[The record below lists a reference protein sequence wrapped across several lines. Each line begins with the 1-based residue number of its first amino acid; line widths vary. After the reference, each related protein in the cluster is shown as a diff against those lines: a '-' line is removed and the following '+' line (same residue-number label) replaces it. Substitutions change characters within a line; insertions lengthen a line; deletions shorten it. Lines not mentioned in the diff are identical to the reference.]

1 MKEII
6 EETEVLMKKVEK
18 NLLEEFSK
26 IRLGKASPIILEE
39 IKVLY
44 FGQKLPLNQV
54 ASINV
59 INPQTIA
66 IEPWDKNIIRDVER
80 AINEANLGLNPQI
93 EGTIIKIFFPPLSEE
108 RRQELIKFIRKLT
121 EERRVSIRNIRRDA
135 IEKIKK
141 SEKEKTLS
149 EDESHRLQDEIQK
162 LTDKFNEAIDR
173 HEKAKEKDILG

>member
-6 EETEVLMKKVEK
+6 EEAEALMKKVEK

-26 IRLGKASPIILEE
+26 IRLGKANPIILEE
-39 IKVLY
+39 IKVFY

-162 LTDKFNEAIDR
+162 LTDKFNEAIDK

>member
-1 MKEII
+1 
-6 EETEVLMKKVEK
+6 
-18 NLLEEFSK
+18 
-26 IRLGKASPIILEE
+26 LEE

-135 IEKIKK
+135 IEK
-141 SEKEKTLS
+141 LS
-149 EDESHRLQDEIQK
+149 LSRKRLCLD
-162 LTDKFNEAIDR
+162 
-173 HEKAKEKDILG
+173 

>member
-6 EETEVLMKKVEK
+6 QEAEALMKKVEK

-26 IRLGKASPIILEE
+26 IRLGKANPVILEE
-39 IKVLY
+39 IRVLY

-59 INPQTIA
+59 INPQTIV
-66 IEPWDKNIIRDVER
+66 IEPWDKNIIRDIER
-80 AINEANLGLNPQI
+80 AINEANLGLNPQV
-93 EGTIIKIFFPPLSEE
+93 EGNIIKIFFPPLSEE
-108 RRQELIKFIRKLT
+108 RRQELVKFVKKLT

-141 SEKEKTLS
+141 SEKEKKIS

-162 LTDKFNEAIDR
+162 LTDKYNEILSN
-173 HEKAKEKDILG
+173 HEKAKEKDILS